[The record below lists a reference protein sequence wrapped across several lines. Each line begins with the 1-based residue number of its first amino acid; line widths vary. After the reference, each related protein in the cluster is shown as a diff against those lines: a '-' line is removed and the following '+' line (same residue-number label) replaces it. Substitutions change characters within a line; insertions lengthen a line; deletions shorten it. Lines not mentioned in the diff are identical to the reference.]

1 MLNDARSAHSQ
12 IRGRML
18 NDARSAHS
26 QIRLS
31 GTGWGRMLK
40 VRWGGGGMLSDT
52 KVVES
57 IFLKLTIVKDLK
69 LCASQLCCVQSVVHM
84 ASERNHCTF

>member
-1 MLNDARSAHSQ
+1 MIPRSAHSQ
-12 IRGRML
+12 IRP
-18 NDARSAHS
+18 
-26 QIRLS
+26 S

-40 VRWGGGGMLSDT
+40 VRCQGDVEGGGGGGMFSDT
-52 KVVES
+52 MVVERN
-57 IFLKLTIVKDLK
+57 FLKLNIVKDLK